1 MPILCYSRRP
11 TPSGMSIMK
20 RVRTD
25 EIQLE
30 KIVSETDEQIT
41 KLAQNQSNVQSDISE
56 FSHFNLWYCWY
67 NTH

>member
-1 MPILCYSRRP
+1 MPIVCYSRRP

-41 KLAQNQSNVQSDISE
+41 KLAQNQSTVQSDISE
-56 FSHFNLWYCWY
+56 F
-67 NTH
+67 